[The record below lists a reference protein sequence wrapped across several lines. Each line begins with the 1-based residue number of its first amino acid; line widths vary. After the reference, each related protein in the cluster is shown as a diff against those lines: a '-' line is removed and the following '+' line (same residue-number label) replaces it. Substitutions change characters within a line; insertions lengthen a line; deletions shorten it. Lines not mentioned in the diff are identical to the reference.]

1 MLHRPTY
8 VSMLVSPGCGGV
20 SFVLSPREEQSCVH
34 TGICCGMDEL
44 EDAASPTPPN
54 GAVLVA
60 ASCPVLLC
68 RLVPKAGHNCDL
80 LQSPA
85 AVCMSLR
92 VPLQRGSGPLTIAA
106 CSSDAPSTASHSPG
120 GATGMCLHGR
130 AVPDK
135 QQSCFSVPSAQF
147 FVEHRMTQPRRAIRD
162 SHRSRRTPPWP
173 LNL

>member
-34 TGICCGMDEL
+34 TGICCGMAEL

-85 AVCMSLR
+85 AVCMRLR
-92 VPLQRGSGPLTIAA
+92 VPLQRGVGPLTIAA

-135 QQSCFSVPSAQF
+135 QQSCFSVPSAQCLWN
-147 FVEHRMTQPRRAIRD
+147 TG
-162 SHRSRRTPPWP
+162 
-173 LNL
+173 